1 MHFCS
6 FGMVMLGQGRE
17 LMVGGGG
24 TSKNHE
30 VFTLPLASERGGS
43 PW

>member
-1 MHFCS
+1 MHFCR
-6 FGMVMLGQGRE
+6 FGMMMLGQGRE

-30 VFTLPLASERGGS
+30 VFTLLASERCGP